1 MSPSRPIFRRFPWL
15 DRVAIVLVFAVA
27 VLSYKYEDFKEQFPG
42 LITAQMWAYQGLTR
56 VFLGAPQPKWVT
68 PVEIDDATFYDFLDN
83 QSRNDVTDRRYLAE
97 LVKAIAA
104 HNPAVIALDIN
115 FDAAAF
121 DRAKEDQSGL
131 TDDDRA
137 LLGEILNAQKAGIP
151 VVLTFGFRE
160 GTVPVPQV
168 FDGQPV
174 LAKDGT
180 SLDHKGI
187 SFLFPEHEEDSK
199 PLPQRQRTYQVP
211 RYGFDHPADDLRKV
225 PLVVVGPDAEG
236 RGSYDYYSFALQAA
250 DAYSQWVPAN
260 PQPVALP
267 PVHQDPEWARSLED
281 YEFVYTTFIPAADF
295 VSPQL
300 KAFNRGDAKPL
311 SAIDVYCHLP
321 EGTHKPWKLEK
332 CPPPDSGRANL
343 SPDLLRNRIVLVGG
357 NRHGY
362 QGEEGEADLIDN
374 HESPVGKIRGMY
386 FQANYIEGLL
396 DNRVL
401 KPTPR
406 WIAMALDVLFALLT
420 LRIASS
426 QSSYWA
432 RAGIIALMLAVMV
445 VISGVVALTVHRCL
459 DFVFPLVLL
468 LLHPA
473 IESYIHL
480 VPGFR
485 HEEGAHG

>member
-1 MSPSRPIFRRFPWL
+1 MSSSRPIFRRRPWL
-15 DRVAIVLVFAVA
+15 DRVAIVLVIAVA
-27 VLSYKYEDFKEQFPG
+27 ILSYKYEDFKEQFPG
-42 LITAQMWAYQGLTR
+42 LISAQMWAYQGLTR
-56 VFLGAPQPKWVT
+56 LFLGAPQPKWVT

-83 QSRNDVTDRRYLAE
+83 QSRSDVTDRRYLGE
-97 LVKAIAA
+97 LIKAIAA
-104 HNPAVIALDIN
+104 HKPAIIALDIN

-121 DRAKEDQSGL
+121 DKAKGNQSDLSEDDQ
-131 TDDDRA
+131 A
-137 LLGEILNAQKAGIP
+137 LLKEILNAQKAGIP

-187 SFLFPEHEEDSK
+187 SFLFPEREEDPK
-199 PLPQRQRTYQVP
+199 PEKDHLRTFSVP

-225 PLVVVGPDAEG
+225 PLVVVGPDTEG
-236 RGSYDYYSFALQAA
+236 KGSYDYYSFALQTS
-250 DAYSQWVPAN
+250 DAYSRWAAAT

-267 PVHQDPEWARSLED
+267 PTHKDPEWIESLED
-281 YEFVYTTFIPAADF
+281 YEFVYTTFIATTDF
-295 VSPQL
+295 VSPPL
-300 KAFNRGDAKPL
+300 EAFSPNHPKPL
-311 SAIDVYCHLP
+311 SAIEVFCHP
-321 EGTHKPWKLEK
+321 IDGKPQWKVEK
-332 CPPPDSGRANL
+332 CPPAESDRVKL
-343 SPDLLRNRIVLVGG
+343 VPDLLRNRIVLIGG
-357 NRHGY
+357 DRHGY
-362 QGEEGEADLIDN
+362 KGEQGEADLIDD
-374 HESPVGKIRGMY
+374 HPSPVGKLSGMY

-406 WIAMALDVLFALLT
+406 WIAVGLDVIFALLT

-426 QSSYWA
+426 QSGYWA
-432 RAGIIALMLAVMV
+432 RAAIIALMLVVMV
-445 VISGVVALTVHRCL
+445 VISGVAALTIHRCL

-485 HEEGAHG
+485 HEEKAHG